1 MYWKESKNENCNQ
14 GHHSNQARHLRIR
27 RQLRAVRRTGRHER
41 VVPVAGAE
49 QARICQHQDGTAY
62 RRGTRRRDQG
72 CIRHRIEGGI
82 VMTLTN
88 AQRQTAKDNDIPLS
102 RVRQRIAQGWS
113 VDKAITQPI
122 RHKTQTHGGM
132 NVGDKFITAVQLQ
145 IAEENGLNKDMV
157 RHRVYRGMRVLDA
170 ISTEKY
176 TTEIK
181 KHYTAADKKLASDN
195 GVSMDLVYQ
204 RVKRGWGREQALSTP
219 PQSNKRTADDTTLL
233 EIGRKKYLNRAEFKD
248 APLPFFPSE
257 LKALKQMGLTIDD
270 VKEVEA

>member
-1 MYWKESKNENCNQ
+1 
-14 GHHSNQARHLRIR
+14 
-27 RQLRAVRRTGRHER
+27 
-41 VVPVAGAE
+41 
-49 QARICQHQDGTAY
+49 
-62 RRGTRRRDQG
+62 
-72 CIRHRIEGGI
+72 
-82 VMTLTN
+82 MTLTN

-122 RHKTQTHGGM
+122 RHKKKTHGGM
-132 NVGDKFITAVQLQ
+132 TVGDKFITAVQLQ

-176 TTEIK
+176 TPEIK
-181 KHYTAADKKLASDN
+181 KHYTDADRKTAEKN
-195 GVSMDLVYQ
+195 GLTMDLVYQ
-204 RVKRGWGREQALSTP
+204 RVKRGWGKRKALTTP

-233 EIGRKKYLNRAEFKD
+233 EIGRKKYLNRTEFKD

-257 LKALKQMGLTIDD
+257 LKALKQRGLTLDD
-270 VKEVEA
+270 VAEVKA